1 MGGMITGLVTRLALR
16 GVTGVMLGGIVTQGV
31 IARACDASRRLSME
45 NPALWQKLRIHNYDM
60 LYFLF
65 EEPLKHLIE
74 MGNILRKE
82 PNRTEE
88 LLRAIEN
95 L

>member
-1 MGGMITGLVTRLALR
+1 
-16 GVTGVMLGGIVTQGV
+16 
-31 IARACDASRRLSME
+31 ME

-74 MGNILRKE
+74 MGKILRKE
-82 PNRTEE
+82 PNRIEE

>member
-1 MGGMITGLVTRLALR
+1 MMATLVTRLAMR
-16 GVTGVMLGGIVTQGV
+16 GLTGVMLGGIVTQG
-31 IARACDASRRLSME
+31 IISRACDASRRLNLE
-45 NPALWQKLRIHNYDM
+45 NPKLWQALRTHDYDM

-65 EEPLKHLIE
+65 EEPLKNFIE
-74 MGNILRKE
+74 MGKILRKD
-82 PNRTEE
+82 PSRTED